1 MNAINIFNPTQTTPD
16 LINNVQSLAMLL
28 SNGDQRKAHDYVLLY
43 SAFGHHFGYDMG
55 RTITQGYVLKGKPT
69 LNADAMA
76 GICRRSGLCRFIRVL
91 EWTHETCTMEMART
105 DEPVEISHIYTFNMQ
120 MAQQQGLTRQ
130 QNWSRMPMQMLRARA
145 LTMGLRATFP
155 DCVSGIYSVD
165 EIADNTSMNDQERS
179 MIIAQSMGEDIN
191 LSSRPQTQRPPQ
203 PSRQPQPQRAPQ
215 PSHQPQPQRAPQP
228 TQYVNTRMDDGSNSL
243 VITETVIHP
252 EISVEDQSIQVKP
265 FSDAVP
271 TETHRARVT
280 PMNAFESV
288 SDMLNGAIKFNHL
301 SVDEVNAA
309 CLRHNAH
316 IDQMSEQERRDFFYE
331 WLLCSALRN
340 SEITDK
346 EWWRN
351 TSMHKKTFASMRAE
365 FPALAEIR
373 DADIGK
379 NLGRR
384 DFWECAKVSAHFTG
398 ANLERAKASLKKLVS
413 NPNYVASSEASYLA
427 SL

>member
-91 EWTHETCTMEMART
+91 EWTHEACTIEMART
-105 DEPVEISHIYTFNMQ
+105 DEPPEITHIYTFNMQ
-120 MAQQQGLTRQ
+120 MANQQGLTRQ

-215 PSHQPQPQRAPQP
+215 PTPAPQ
-228 TQYVNTRMDDGSNSL
+228 
-243 VITETVIHP
+243 P

-265 FSDAVP
+265 FSDDVP
-271 TETHRARVT
+271 PETHRAKVT
-280 PMNAFESV
+280 PLNAFESV
-288 SDMLNGAIKFNHL
+288 SDMLNGAIKFNRL

-316 IDQMSEQERRDFFYE
+316 IDQMSEQERLDFFYK
-331 WLLCSALRN
+331 WILCSALRN
-340 SEITDK
+340 SDMIDD

-351 TSMHKKTFASMRAE
+351 TSMHKKTFASIKAE

-398 ANLERAKASLKKLVS
+398 HNLERAKATLKKLVN
-413 NPNYVASSEASYLA
+413 NPDFTSSSEASYLA

>member
-28 SNGDQRKAHDYVLLY
+28 SNGDQRKAHEYVLLY

-91 EWTHETCTMEMART
+91 EWTHETCTIEMART
-105 DEPVEISHIYTFNMQ
+105 DEPPEITHIYTFNMQ

-215 PSHQPQPQRAPQP
+215 PTPAPQ
-228 TQYVNTRMDDGSNSL
+228 
-243 VITETVIHP
+243 P

-265 FSDAVP
+265 FSDDVP
-271 TETHRARVT
+271 PKTHRAKVT

-288 SDMLNGAIKFNHL
+288 SDMLNGAIKFNKL

-316 IDQMSEQERRDFFYE
+316 IDQMSEQERRDFFYK

-340 SEITDK
+340 SEITDD

-398 ANLERAKASLKKLVS
+398 ANLERAKASLKKLVG
-413 NPNYVASSEASYLA
+413 NPDFTSSSEASYLA

>member
-16 LINNVQSLAMLL
+16 LINNVQSLALLL

-91 EWTHETCTMEMART
+91 EWTHETCTIEMART
-105 DEPVEISHIYTFNMQ
+105 DEPPEITHIYTFNMQ

-215 PSHQPQPQRAPQP
+215 PTPAPQ
-228 TQYVNTRMDDGSNSL
+228 
-243 VITETVIHP
+243 P

-265 FSDAVP
+265 FADDVP
-271 TETHRARVT
+271 PVTHRSKPT
-280 PMNAFESV
+280 PLNAFESV
-288 SDMLNGAIKFNHL
+288 DDMLNSAVKFNKL
-301 SVDEVNAA
+301 DVSEVNAA
-309 CLRHNAH
+309 CLRHSANV
-316 IDQMSEQERRDFFYE
+316 DRMNEDERAEFFYR
-331 WLLCSALRN
+331 WLLSSTLRN
-340 SEITDK
+340 SDITDK

-351 TSMHKKTFASMRAE
+351 TSGHKRTFKALREE
-365 FPALAEIR
+365 FPALSEIR

-379 NLGRR
+379 SLGRR
-384 DFWECAKVSAHFTG
+384 DFWEAAKVSAHFVDG
-398 ANLERAKASLKKLVS
+398 NLEHARVTLKQLLLSPETGKT
-413 NPNYVASSEASYLA
+413 SSAASYLA

>member
-16 LINNVQSLAMLL
+16 LINNVQSLALLL

-91 EWTHETCTMEMART
+91 EWTHETCTIEMART
-105 DEPVEISHIYTFNMQ
+105 DEPPEITHIYTFNMQ

-179 MIIAQSMGEDIN
+179 IIIAQSMGEDIN

-215 PSHQPQPQRAPQP
+215 PTPAPQ
-228 TQYVNTRMDDGSNSL
+228 
-243 VITETVIHP
+243 P
-252 EISVEDQSIQVKP
+252 EISVEDQSVRVKP
-265 FSDAVP
+265 FSDDVP
-271 TETHRARVT
+271 PETHRSKPT
-280 PMNAFESV
+280 PLNAFESV
-288 SDMLNGAIKFNHL
+288 NDMLNSAVKFNKL
-301 SVDEVNAA
+301 DVSEVNAA

-316 IDQMSEQERRDFFYE
+316 IDQMSEAERRDFFYK

-340 SEITDK
+340 SDMIDD

-351 TSMHKKTFASMRAE
+351 TSMHKKTFASIKAE

-384 DFWECAKVSAHFTG
+384 DFWECAKVSAHYTG
-398 ANLERAKASLKKLVS
+398 SNLERAKASLKKLVS
-413 NPNYVASSEASYLA
+413 NPDFTSSSEASYLA

>member
-91 EWTHETCTMEMART
+91 EWTHETCTIEMART
-105 DEPVEISHIYTFNMQ
+105 DEPPEITHIYTFNMQ

-203 PSRQPQPQRAPQ
+203 SSRQPQPQRAPQ
-215 PSHQPQPQRAPQP
+215 PTPAPQP
-228 TQYVNTRMDDGSNSL
+228 A
-243 VITETVIHP
+243 P
-252 EISVEDQSIQVKP
+252 EISVEAQSIQVKP
-265 FSDAVP
+265 FSDDVP
-271 TETHRARVT
+271 PETHRAKVT

-288 SDMLNGAIKFNHL
+288 SDMLNGAIKFNRL

-309 CLRHNAH
+309 CLLHNAH
-316 IDQMSEQERRDFFYE
+316 IDQMSEQERCDFFYR

-340 SEITDK
+340 SEITDDQ
-346 EWWRN
+346 WWRN
-351 TSMHKKTFASMRAE
+351 TSMHKKTFAAMRAE

-398 ANLERAKASLKKLVS
+398 HNLERAKATLKKLVS
-413 NPNYVASSEASYLA
+413 NPDYVASSEASYLA

>member
-91 EWTHETCTMEMART
+91 EWTHETCTIEMART
-105 DEPVEISHIYTFNMQ
+105 DEPVEITHIYTFNMQ
-120 MAQQQGLTRQ
+120 MANQQGLTRQ

-215 PSHQPQPQRAPQP
+215 PTPAPQ
-228 TQYVNTRMDDGSNSL
+228 
-243 VITETVIHP
+243 P

-265 FSDAVP
+265 FCDDVP
-271 TETHRARVT
+271 PETHRAKVT

-288 SDMLNGAIKFNHL
+288 SDMLNSAIKFNHL

-316 IDQMSEQERRDFFYE
+316 IDQMSEQERRDFFYK

-340 SEITDK
+340 SEITDD

-398 ANLERAKASLKKLVS
+398 ANLERAKASLKKLVN
-413 NPNYVASSEASYLA
+413 NPDFTSSSEASYLA

>member
-16 LINNVQSLAMLL
+16 LIGNVQSLAMLL

-91 EWTHETCTMEMART
+91 EWTHETCTIEMART
-105 DEPVEISHIYTFNMQ
+105 DEPPEITHIYTFNMQ

-215 PSHQPQPQRAPQP
+215 PTPAPQ
-228 TQYVNTRMDDGSNSL
+228 
-243 VITETVIHP
+243 P

-265 FSDAVP
+265 FSDDVP
-271 TETHRARVT
+271 PVTHRAKVT

-288 SDMLNGAIKFNHL
+288 EDMLNSAIKFNKL

-316 IDQMSEQERRDFFYE
+316 IDQMSETERRDFFYK

-340 SEITDK
+340 SELTDD

-351 TSMHKKTFASMRAE
+351 TSMHKKTFASIRAE
-365 FPALAEIR
+365 FPALAEVR

-384 DFWECAKVSAHFTG
+384 DFWECAKVSAHFTNGG
-398 ANLERAKASLKKLVS
+398 ALERAKASIKKLVA
-413 NPNYVASSEASYLA
+413 NPDFVASGEASYLA

>member
-1 MNAINIFNPTQTTPD
+1 MNFINIFNPTQTTPD

-91 EWTHETCTMEMART
+91 EWTHEACTIEMART
-105 DEPVEISHIYTFNMQ
+105 DEPPEITHIYTFNMQ

-215 PSHQPQPQRAPQP
+215 PTPAPQ
-228 TQYVNTRMDDGSNSL
+228 
-243 VITETVIHP
+243 P

-265 FSDAVP
+265 FSDDVP
-271 TETHRARVT
+271 PETHRAKVT
-280 PMNAFESV
+280 PLNAFESV
-288 SDMLNGAIKFNHL
+288 SDMLNGAIKFNKL

-316 IDQMSEQERRDFFYE
+316 IDQMSEQERRDFFYK

-340 SEITDK
+340 SDMIDD

-351 TSMHKKTFASMRAE
+351 TSMHKKTFASIKAE

-398 ANLERAKASLKKLVS
+398 ANLERAKASLKKLVN
-413 NPNYVASSEASYLA
+413 NPDFTSSSEASYLA

>member
-91 EWTHETCTMEMART
+91 EWNHQTCTIEMARN

-130 QNWSRMPMQMLRARA
+130 QNWARMPMQMLRARA

-215 PSHQPQPQRAPQP
+215 PTPAPQ
-228 TQYVNTRMDDGSNSL
+228 
-243 VITETVIHP
+243 P
-252 EISVEDQSIQVKP
+252 EISVEDQSIRVKP
-265 FSDAVP
+265 FSDDVP
-271 TETHRARVT
+271 PETHRAKVT
-280 PMNAFESV
+280 PLNAFESV
-288 SDMLNGAIKFNHL
+288 SDMLNGAIKFNKL

-316 IDQMSEQERRDFFYE
+316 IDQMSEQERRDFFYK

-340 SEITDK
+340 SDMIDD

-351 TSMHKKTFASMRAE
+351 TSMHKKIFASIKAE

-398 ANLERAKASLKKLVS
+398 ANLERAKASLKKLVGNPDFTSS
-413 NPNYVASSEASYLA
+413 NESSYLA

>member
-28 SNGDQRKAHDYVLLY
+28 SNGDQRKAHEYVLLY

-91 EWTHETCTMEMART
+91 EWTHETCTIEMART
-105 DEPVEISHIYTFNMQ
+105 DEPPEITHIYTFNMQ

-215 PSHQPQPQRAPQP
+215 PTPAPQ
-228 TQYVNTRMDDGSNSL
+228 
-243 VITETVIHP
+243 P

-265 FSDAVP
+265 FSDDVP
-271 TETHRARVT
+271 PKTHRAKVT

-288 SDMLNGAIKFNHL
+288 SDMLNGAIKFNKL

-316 IDQMSEQERRDFFYE
+316 IDQMSEQERRDFFYK

-340 SEITDK
+340 SEITDD

-365 FPALAEIR
+365 VPALAEIR

-398 ANLERAKASLKKLVS
+398 ANLERAKASLKKLVG
-413 NPNYVASSEASYLA
+413 NPDFTSSSEASYLA

>member
-1 MNAINIFNPTQTTPD
+1 
-16 LINNVQSLAMLL
+16 
-28 SNGDQRKAHDYVLLY
+28 
-43 SAFGHHFGYDMG
+43 MG

-91 EWTHETCTMEMART
+91 EWTHETCTMEMARN

-215 PSHQPQPQRAPQP
+215 PTPAPQ
-228 TQYVNTRMDDGSNSL
+228 
-243 VITETVIHP
+243 P
-252 EISVEDQSIQVKP
+252 EISVEDQSIRVKP
-265 FSDAVP
+265 FSDDVP
-271 TETHRARVT
+271 PETHRAKVT

-288 SDMLNGAIKFNHL
+288 SDMLNGAIKFNRL

-316 IDQMSEQERRDFFYE
+316 IDQMSEQERRDFFYK

-340 SEITDK
+340 SEITDA

-351 TSMHKKTFASMRAE
+351 TSTHKKTFASMRAE

-398 ANLERAKASLKKLVS
+398 HNLERAKTTLKTLVS
-413 NPNYVASSEASYLA
+413 KPDHVSSNEASYLA